1 MGLLSKIFSG
11 IKKVVKGV
19 AKVVKKVVKGVGK
32 VVKKVVRSKI
42 FKAIAITAALIVTG
56 GAAIGAFGGTIAT
69 SGFGTWM
76 IGASQAITSVPF
88 IGAIYKPFAALG
100 TGVGKA
106 AGATTDWLG
115 ITDKAARMGY
125 KNVALPGAKP
135 EWVIDPDK
143 TYKKGIKAA
152 GDLAGQPLAEVAG
165 SYPGT
170 ITDYGNLAK
179 NQMVDPLTGK
189 MIDIPSGQVW
199 DAATGSVVN
208 MTETQL
214 LERYPTL
221 QAGKASVNAKGQ
233 VIDTATGNVLNLSTQ
248 AKGGGW
254 RNFAST
260 VGTSVATNVATGYA
274 MNELYEEDPTGQ
286 MAGLSLEGKGNLDPL
301 AIYGSNG
308 QPLSVSDAYSSLMYG
323 NADPFARQ
331 GSLYTQATS
340 PA

>member
-11 IKKVVKGV
+11 IKKIVKGV

-32 VVKKVVRSKI
+32 VVKKIARSKI

-56 GAAIGAFGGTIAT
+56 GAAIGAFGGTMAT

-100 TGVGKA
+100 TGIGKT

-125 KNVALPGAKP
+125 KLDAATGT
-135 EWVIDPDK
+135 WVIDPSKEFK
-143 TYKKGIKAA
+143 TGIKAA
-152 GDLAGQPLAEVAG
+152 GDLSGKSLAEVTG

-199 DAATGSVVN
+199 NPATNNVVN
-208 MTETQL
+208 MTEAQL
-214 LERYPTL
+214 MERYPSI
-221 QAGKASVNAKGQ
+221 QAGKASVNASGQ
-233 VIDTATGNVLNLSTQ
+233 VIDTATGNVLDLSTQ
-248 AKGGGW
+248 SKGGGW

-286 MAGLSLEGKGNLDPL
+286 MAGLSLEGPSNLDPL

-308 QPLSVSDAYSSLMYG
+308 QPLSVADSYSSLMYG

-331 GSLYTQATS
+331 GSLYTQATI